1 MRAGQVF
8 VNEWFF
14 RYRLTDRFFAS
25 YGRENL
31 QWGPSFLI
39 SPSNP
44 FIERNGKNNPYLEVP
59 GLDYAKINWIVD
71 SSWSAQ
77 LIANT
82 AWFNDA
88 GIIPDQYRLLFAVG
102 FCGSFTT
109 LSSMVLELNTM
120 IQKNELFYSFTYL
133 VGTLVGGFAC
143 FYLGIVIMRAVLQ
156 LQNG

>member
-1 MRAGQVF
+1 MHIVF
-8 VNEWFF
+8 YSYLFVALGGALGAMA
-14 RYRLTDRFFAS
+14 RLALNVFLQRDVEFPWGTLSA
-25 YGRENL
+25 NL
-31 QWGPSFLI
+31 IGCFVMGI
-39 SPSNP
+39 
-44 FIERNGKNNPYLEVP
+44 I
-59 GLDYAKINWIVD
+59 
-71 SSWSAQ
+71 AQ

-143 FYLGIVIMRAVLQ
+143 FYLGIVIMRAILQ
-156 LQNG
+156 LQSN